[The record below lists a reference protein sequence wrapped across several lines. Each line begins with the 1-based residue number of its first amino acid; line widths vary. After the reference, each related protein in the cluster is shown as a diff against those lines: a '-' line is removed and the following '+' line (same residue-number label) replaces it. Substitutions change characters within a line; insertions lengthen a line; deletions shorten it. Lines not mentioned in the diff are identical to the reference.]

1 MKNLLIIHLES
12 LNRNNF
18 LLNRNMFPF
27 ISEIEAHSVS
37 FQRYFST
44 ATSTL
49 MTIGDLLYGG
59 MDQYETA
66 ETLDDVPE
74 NYVYKSSLMDDLKSL
89 GYHTGI
95 YVYPDGNNRES
106 AEEKHLAGF
115 QNQMLLKRDYQ
126 EYLDAFSEG
135 MKKPPFALM
144 SCDYISNSSFNK
156 YALEGD
162 EYDGF
167 KKWDAGYR
175 AMDEHVQDL
184 FELLEKN
191 GVSDSTVVLF
201 YGDHGDDYW
210 THAFRCG
217 MTHAIEPNAL
227 LTHTPFFVHDPQMC
241 GKGITDYDT
250 LLSAVDVRKL
260 VMDTLDPQKNWLHE
274 LKRTGRKYVFSRS
287 AYAAQPIG
295 NTRYFKGYAVCDGT
309 YLLLVSPEGMAMY
322 HILMDSDCHNN
333 LLSHFYIE
341 DGRLVDDLSDP
352 EYYPEAIWGFWREPT
367 RRKVRQTFYFLKEI
381 LYKETL
387 RTYMVGGRSEE
398 SMNEEMDF
406 AHITGRQDIGEPV
419 GSRRTDV

>member
-1 MKNLLIIHLES
+1 MRNLLIMHLES

-18 LLNRNMFPF
+18 LLNRDLFPF
-27 ISEIEAHSVS
+27 LCEIERQSVS
-37 FQRYFST
+37 FQKYFST

-49 MTIGDLLYGG
+49 MAIGDILYGG
-59 MDQYETA
+59 MDQYETS

-74 NYVYKSSLMDDLKSL
+74 TYIYESSLMDDLKKV

-115 QNQMLLKRDYQ
+115 QNQMILKRDYK
-126 EYLDAFSEG
+126 EYMEAFSEG
-135 MKKPPFALM
+135 MKTLPFALM
-144 SCDYISNSSFNK
+144 SCNYISNSSFNK

-162 EYDGF
+162 GHDGF
-167 KKWDAGYR
+167 KRWDAGYR

-184 FELLEKN
+184 FKLLKKN
-191 GVSDSTVVLF
+191 GVADSTVVLF

-210 THAFRCG
+210 THAFRYG

-227 LTHTPFFVHDPQMC
+227 LTHTPFFIYDPKME
-241 GKGITDYDT
+241 GRGIVDYDT
-250 LLSAVDVRKL
+250 LLCATDVREL
-260 VMDTLDPQKNWLHE
+260 VMDILEPQNEWLH
-274 LKRTGRKYVFSRS
+274 KVKKSGRKYVFSRS

-309 YLLLVSPEGMAMY
+309 YLLLVSPEGMEMY

-333 LLSHFYIE
+333 LLAHFYI
-341 DGRLVDDLSDP
+341 DNGRLIDDLNAP
-352 EYYPEAIWGFWREPT
+352 EYYPEAIWGFWREAT
-367 RRKVRQTFYFLKEI
+367 RRKVRQIFYFLREI

-387 RTYMVGGRSEE
+387 RTYMAGGRSEGD
-398 SMNEEMDF
+398 MNEEMDF
-406 AHITGRQDIGEPV
+406 AHVSDR
-419 GSRRTDV
+419 